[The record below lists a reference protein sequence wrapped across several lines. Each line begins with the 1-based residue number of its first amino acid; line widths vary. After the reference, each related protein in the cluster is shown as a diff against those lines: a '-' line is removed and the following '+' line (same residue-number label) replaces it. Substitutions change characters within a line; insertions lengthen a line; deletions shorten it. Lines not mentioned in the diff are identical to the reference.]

1 MNGWVWLLLALTG
14 IKLNGDFSD
23 SHFLVIES
31 ANLIDLTLIF
41 LLIIYQYLMNRPL
54 LVYNNSKDS
63 FQSLLLSSLF
73 SSYGMFITSYF
84 LCLIDSSIM
93 AMNSN
98 TWVALIC
105 SGFGVEACRDQV
117 VHDKNDFKREYVLLL
132 NRNSD
137 RYLLCTC

>member
-1 MNGWVWLLLALTG
+1 
-14 IKLNGDFSD
+14 
-23 SHFLVIES
+23 
-31 ANLIDLTLIF
+31 
-41 LLIIYQYLMNRPL
+41 
-54 LVYNNSKDS
+54 
-63 FQSLLLSSLF
+63 
-73 SSYGMFITSYF
+73 MFITSYF
-84 LCLIDSSIM
+84 LCLVDSSIM

-117 VHDKNDFKREYVLLL
+117 IHDKNDFKREYVLLL